1 MRPVQPELP
10 FWGGVGEELPRVR
23 AHADG
28 ELRRVLLGDRFVPY
42 VLRRGRRR
50 TIGLTID
57 HRGLRVGAPNRSTLG
72 EIESLIRKHAA
83 WVVDK
88 LDSWRSRPNAEA
100 LSVVDG
106 LEFPVLGRPVVVRL
120 VGGGNTF
127 KWRIP
132 PCGDGAGADELEL
145 ALREGANAATL
156 LERALRTR
164 AREVFADRMADFCA
178 RFSITPPRLSLSSAR
193 TRWGS
198 CSHASGVRL
207 NWRLIHAP
215 PELLDYVVAHE
226 LAHLKQMN
234 HTARF
239 WSEVGKMYPGWRE
252 ARAALRDLGDVLP
265 RFA

>member
-1 MRPVQPELP
+1 MRSAQPELP
-10 FWGGVGEELPRVR
+10 LWGGVGDELPRVR
-23 AHADG
+23 AHAEG

-57 HRGLRVGAPNRSTLG
+57 HRGLRVGAPTRSTLG

-88 LDSWRSRPNAEA
+88 LDSWRSRPNAE
-100 LSVVDG
+100 SCPVVDG
-106 LEFPVLGRPVVVRL
+106 LAFPVLGRPVILRL
-120 VGGGNTF
+120 VRGSNTF
-127 KWRIP
+127 TWHVAEDDSAES
-132 PCGDGAGADELEL
+132 GGELVL
-145 ALREGANAATL
+145 ALREGGQAATL
-156 LERALRTR
+156 LERALRSR
-164 AREVFADRMADFCA
+164 AREVFAGRMAEYCA
-178 RFSITPPRLSLSSAR
+178 RFSIVAPQLRLSSAR

-198 CSHASGVRL
+198 CSRASGIRL

-215 PELLDYVVAHE
+215 RDLLDYVVAHE

-239 WSEVGKMYPGWRE
+239 WSEVEKMYPQWRE
-252 ARAALRDLGDVLP
+252 ARVALRDIGDTLP
-265 RFA
+265 RFG